1 MATFK
6 NFATLS
12 YNGGVLTSN
21 TVTGELLETLS
32 ATKTAVRDVYGV
44 GEDLTYVISLLNT
57 GAVALT
63 NLTLTDDLGGYDFGG
78 TTVYPLAYAAG
89 SVRYYVNGVLQ
100 ATPAVDPGPPLSITG
115 ISVPAGGNA
124 IIVYEADVTAYAPLA
139 SASEIINT
147 VTVTGGGLTTPVVA
161 TETVTVRDGASLAI
175 SKTLEPAIVS
185 ENGQITYTFVIE
197 NYGNTDA
204 VATDNVVLSDNFD
217 PILNP
222 ISVTYNGAVWTEGV
236 NYTYD
241 AATGAFATV
250 AGQITVPAATY
261 VQNPD
266 GTWNIIPGSSV
277 VVVSGTV

>member
-1 MATFK
+1 MATFR

-32 ATKTAVRDVYGV
+32 VTKVAVRNSYGA
-44 GEDLTYVISLLNT
+44 GEDLTYVISLINSGT
-57 GAVALT
+57 QPLT
-63 NLTLTDDLGGYDFGG
+63 NLTVTDDLGGYDFAGG
-78 TTVYPLAYAAG
+78 VVYPLAYAVG

-100 ATPAVDPGPPLSITG
+100 PAPTADAGAPLVISG

-124 IIVYEADVTAYAPLA
+124 IIVYEADVTEYAPLA
-139 SASEIINT
+139 AASEIVNT

-161 TETVTVRDGASLAI
+161 TETVTAREGASLAI
-175 SKTLEPAIVS
+175 SKALDPAVVT

-197 NYGNTDA
+197 NYGNTA
-204 VATDNVVLSDNFD
+204 AIATDNAVLADNFD
-217 PILNP
+217 PILDP
-222 ISVTYNGAVWTEGV
+222 ITVSYNGAVWTEGV

-241 AATGAFATV
+241 ATTGAFATLP
-250 AGQITVPAATY
+250 GQITVPAATY
-261 VQNPD
+261 EQNAD
-266 GTWNIIPGSSV
+266 GTFTVVPGVAV

>member
-21 TVTGELLETLS
+21 TVTGEILETLS
-32 ATKTAVRDVYGV
+32 ATKTAVRDIYGA
-44 GEDLTYVISLLNT
+44 GEDLTYVISLLNS

-63 NLTLTDDLGGYDFGG
+63 NLTLVDDLGGYDFGG

-100 ATPAVDPGPPLSITG
+100 ATPTVNAGPPLSISG

-197 NYGNTDA
+197 NYGNTEA

-241 AATGAFATV
+241 ATTGAFATV

-266 GTWNIIPGSSV
+266 GTWSVLPGASV

>member
-1 MATFK
+1 MATFT
-6 NFATLS
+6 NFATLT

-32 ATKTAVRDVYGV
+32 ATKTAVRDSYGA
-44 GEDLTYVISLLNT
+44 GEDLTYVISLLNSGT
-57 GAVALT
+57 VALT

-100 ATPAVDPGPPLSITG
+100 AAPVVDPGPPLVMSG

-217 PILNP
+217 PILDP
-222 ISVTYNGAVWTEGV
+222 ITVSYNGTVWTEGV

-241 AATGAFATV
+241 AATGVFSTLV
-250 AGQITVPAATY
+250 GQITVPAATY
-261 VQNPD
+261 AQNPD
-266 GTWNIIPGSSV
+266 GTWSV
-277 VVVSGTV
+277 VPGVATVVVTGTV

>member
-1 MATFK
+1 M
-6 NFATLS
+6 
-12 YNGGVLTSN
+12 
-21 TVTGELLETLS
+21 
-32 ATKTAVRDVYGV
+32 
-44 GEDLTYVISLLNT
+44 
-57 GAVALT
+57 
-63 NLTLTDDLGGYDFGG
+63 
-78 TTVYPLAYAAG
+78 
-89 SVRYYVNGVLQ
+89 
-100 ATPAVDPGPPLSITG
+100 
-115 ISVPAGGNA
+115 
-124 IIVYEADVTAYAPLA
+124 
-139 SASEIINT
+139 
-147 VTVTGGGLTTPVVA
+147 
-161 TETVTVRDGASLAI
+161 RDGASLAI

-197 NYGNTDA
+197 NYGNTNA

-250 AGQITVPAATY
+250 AGQITVPAASY

-266 GTWNIIPGSSV
+266 GTWNVIPGSSV